1 MTPLLAQRPR
11 VDRAFE
17 RLYRQNVREVYR
29 YALVVLRSPEDA
41 EDVAQ
46 TTFLNA
52 YRVFL
57 QGERFDSPRTR
68 LIGIAHELC
77 QQRARQE
84 ARLDEVDLEEQVAE
98 AVPDE
103 EGPTRNDMQRAL
115 GRLRFDQRA
124 ALIMREVEGR
134 SYAEIAQI
142 LNVSLPAVESSDLP
156 GPPRPA
162 RRARGRAHLPRGRA
176 CDLPSPGRPAQ
187 ALRAPGPARPRSGVR
202 GLRRLRTGTT
212 LAARCTPRSGR
223 RVAPAIALV
232 VLRREP
238 GSERLAEQNV
248 GFAPRRHLLCVG
260 DSGLL
265 ASSSWPGSS
274 SSPAGR
280 RSGGGVLLCVTRSD
294 DG

>member
-1 MTPLLAQRPR
+1 MTPLLPQRPR

-77 QQRARQE
+77 QQRVRQE
-84 ARLDEVDLEEQVAE
+84 ARLDELDLEEQVAE

-103 EGPTRNDMQRAL
+103 EGPTRNDIQRAL

-142 LNVSLPAVESSDLP
+142 LNVSLPAVESLIF
-156 GPPRPA
+156 RA
-162 RRARGRAHLPRGRA
+162 RRALREELEGALTCHEAERAISLIWTACSRA
-176 CDLPSPGRPAQ
+176 PGAGPCAPTCACARTAPPSHRAQ
-187 ALRAPGPARPRSGVR
+187 RSQQAALRALADVSLPRSLSSFFGQNQAR
-202 GLRRLRTGTT
+202 GASLSRT
-212 LAARCTPRSGR
+212 
-223 RVAPAIALV
+223 
-232 VLRREP
+232 
-238 GSERLAEQNV
+238 
-248 GFAPRRHLLCVG
+248 
-260 DSGLL
+260 
-265 ASSSWPGSS
+265 
-274 SSPAGR
+274 
-280 RSGGGVLLCVTRSD
+280 
-294 DG
+294 

>member
-84 ARLDEVDLEEQVAE
+84 ARLDDLDLEEQVAE
-98 AVPDE
+98 AAPDE
-103 EGPTRNDMQRAL
+103 EGPTRNDIQRAL

-142 LNVSLPAVESSDLP
+142 LNVSLPAVESLIFQ
-156 GPPRPA
+156 A
-162 RRARGRAHLPRGRA
+162 RRALREELEGALTCHEAERAISRA
-176 CDLPSPGRPAQ
+176 PGRPAR
-187 ALRAPGPARPRSGVR
+187 ALRAPGPARPRARVR
-202 GLRRLRTGTT
+202 GLRRLRTGSTRAAAALRA
-212 LAARCTPRSGR
+212 LADVSLPRSLSSFFG
-223 RVAPAIALV
+223 
-232 VLRREP
+232 
-238 GSERLAEQNV
+238 QNQAR
-248 GFAPRRHLLCVG
+248 G
-260 DSGLL
+260 
-265 ASSSWPGSS
+265 ASLS
-274 SSPAGR
+274 R
-280 RSGGGVLLCVTRSD
+280 T
-294 DG
+294 

>member
-1 MTPLLAQRPR
+1 MTPLRAQQPR
-11 VDRAFE
+11 LDRAFE

-84 ARLDEVDLEEQVAE
+84 ARLDELDLEEQVAE

-103 EGPTRNDMQRAL
+103 EEGPTRYDMQRAL

-134 SYAEIAQI
+134 SYADIAQI
-142 LNVSLPAVESSDLP
+142 LNVSLPAVESLIV
-156 GPPRPA
+156 RA
-162 RRARGRAHLPRGRA
+162 RRALRDELEGALICHEAERAISRHLDGLLKRSER
-176 CDLPSPGRPAQ
+176 R
-187 ALRAPGPARPRSGVR
+187 ALRAHVRVCEDCAAYAQGQRAQRAALRALADVSLPRSLSSFFGENQAR
-202 GLRRLRTGTT
+202 GASLSRT
-212 LAARCTPRSGR
+212 
-223 RVAPAIALV
+223 
-232 VLRREP
+232 
-238 GSERLAEQNV
+238 
-248 GFAPRRHLLCVG
+248 
-260 DSGLL
+260 
-265 ASSSWPGSS
+265 
-274 SSPAGR
+274 
-280 RSGGGVLLCVTRSD
+280 
-294 DG
+294 